1 MSSAD
6 GGNYTCSPQNIVSD
20 TVLVTIMEGDGNFA
34 AVYTDT
40 VTSSVTSVNTSP
52 VIVIV
57 IIMVIIAYC

>member
-1 MSSAD
+1 MSSGD

-40 VTSSVTSVNTSP
+40 VTSSTPTTSAT
-52 VIVIV
+52 VINIV
-57 IIMVIIAYC
+57 IIMVIIVYC